1 MKTITLAIEDDLY
14 RRAERKAAERKSSL
28 SALVQGA
35 LASLVGKEESDFE
48 RLKREEGELRTQL
61 FMGGG
66 GLSASENLS
75 REELHDRHALR

>member
-14 RRAERKAAERKSSL
+14 RRAERKAAEKKSSL
-28 SALVQGA
+28 SALLQGA

-48 RLKREEGELRTQL
+48 RLKREEDELRTKL
-61 FMGGG
+61 FTAGG

>member
-14 RRAERKAAERKSSL
+14 RRAERKAAEKKSSL

-48 RLKREEGELRTQL
+48 RLKREEGELRAKL
-61 FMGGG
+61 FAGGG